1 MSGIPHVVPTLT
13 EVIEIALD
21 DASAATALP
30 LGPDA
35 LPLEDALPAMAQPAE
50 AAAGTDAVL
59 EQLQL
64 RLDAWLQQRLAAAL
78 EPALRGAIEHASTA
92 VARELRTELPG
103 LVRDALQAVQAAGH
117 PSGTSVR

>member
-1 MSGIPHVVPTLT
+1 VSGIPHVVPTLT

-21 DASAATALP
+21 DARAATALP

-35 LPLEDALPAMAQPAE
+35 LPLEDALPATAPPAE

-117 PSGTSVR
+117 PSGTSAR